1 MSTPCQL
8 IAGSVSVKSN
18 FEEKMEKLKTEKK
31 MKTCSKCPYKGINVN
46 MERHMERHHKAC
58 PYCLYETENASVKL
72 NIHIKENHP
81 DLDPIES
88 DDDSVPN
95 YPTEICRV
103 CSKLIPS
110 DYYGKH
116 YQSNHNQCNFCTFF
130 TKDFKD
136 NLNNHL
142 LSVHPEK
149 VSESNPH
156 WIETRPKFKNK
167 KVCCPHCSRYF
178 KKSIIFKH
186 MKLHQVKCPICQSVQ
201 ATKEIL
207 KEHIKTNHPDNIE

>member
-8 IAGSVSVKSN
+8 IAGSVSVESN
-18 FEEKMEKLKTEKK
+18 FEEKMEKLPTQKK
-31 MKTCSKCPYKGINVN
+31 METCSKCSYKGIKFNVL
-46 MERHMERHHKAC
+46 RHMESHHKAC
-58 PYCLYETENASVKL
+58 PYCLYETENASVNL
-72 NIHIKENHP
+72 NTHIKENHP
-81 DLDPIES
+81 DLDPIEY
-88 DDDSVPN
+88 DSGPN
-95 YPTEICRV
+95 YPTRICRV
-103 CSKLIPS
+103 CSKRVPDS
-110 DYYGKH
+110 YSAKH
-116 YQSNHNQCNFCTFF
+116 AKSNHEKCNYCTFF

-149 VSESNPH
+149 ISESNPY
-156 WIETRPKFKNK
+156 WIETRPKFENK

-178 KKSIIFKH
+178 KKSSIFKH

-201 ATKEIL
+201 ATKKIL

>member
-8 IAGSVSVKSN
+8 IAGSVSVESN
-18 FEEKMEKLKTEKK
+18 FEEKMEKLPTQKK
-31 MKTCSKCPYKGINVN
+31 METCSKCSYKGIKFNVL
-46 MERHMERHHKAC
+46 RHMESHHKAC
-58 PYCLYETENASVKL
+58 PYCLYETENASVNL
-72 NIHIKENHP
+72 NTHIKENHP
-81 DLDPIES
+81 DFDPIES
-88 DDDSVPN
+88 SGPN
-95 YPTEICRV
+95 YRTYFCHV
-103 CSKLIPS
+103 CSKRVPES
-110 DYYGKH
+110 YSSKH
-116 YQSNHNQCNFCTFF
+116 CETNHEKCDFCTFF

-149 VSESNPH
+149 ISESNPH
-156 WIETRPKFKNK
+156 WIETRPKFENK